1 MKIFITGTSGFIGY
15 HLTKELLAKGH
26 HVTGIDNHDP
36 YYDISLKL
44 ERYSNLKNQK
54 FRFLKK
60 SLGSDLSKLNDN
72 YDIAI
77 NLAAQAGV
85 RVSKDREKKYKE
97 TNIYG
102 FQDFCDFCEVNS
114 VDKILYASS
123 SSVYDDSDL
132 KEFSESSTKL
142 DPKSLYGKSKLANEV
157 YASLFAEKTGFMLVG
172 LRFFSVYGP
181 YGRPDMAY
189 YKFTDSIIKNRPVEL
204 NNNGEMYRDM
214 TYIDDIVS
222 GILNAIEYS
231 VRKNEK
237 CNDIFNL
244 GNNKPIKTKDLLD
257 KIEKALNKKAT
268 IINKIT
274 KNESFYTNANIE
286 KAKKVLRYTPKTE
299 FEDGIK
305 QFINWYVNYA
315 K

>member
-1 MKIFITGTSGFIGY
+1 MLRPSS
-15 HLTKELLAKGH
+15 
-26 HVTGIDNHDP
+26 TGIDNHDP

-44 ERYSNLKNQK
+44 ERYSNQEPK

-85 RVSKDREKKYKE
+85 RVSKDREKYKE

-157 YASLFAEKTGFMLVG
+157 YASLFAEKTVMLVG
-172 LRFFSVYGP
+172 LDSFLFMVHMGE
-181 YGRPDMAY
+181 DMAY
-189 YKFTDSIIKNRPVEL
+189 YKFTDSIIKNRPI
-204 NNNGEMYRDM
+204 RF
-214 TYIDDIVS
+214 
-222 GILNAIEYS
+222 
-231 VRKNEK
+231 KQQW
-237 CNDIFNL
+237 
-244 GNNKPIKTKDLLD
+244 GN
-257 KIEKALNKKAT
+257 
-268 IINKIT
+268 
-274 KNESFYTNANIE
+274 
-286 KAKKVLRYTPKTE
+286 V
-299 FEDGIK
+299 
-305 QFINWYVNYA
+305 
-315 K
+315 